1 MVELLILAGVVI
13 VVMMIVG
20 FVLKLVTLALL
31 IGSWMAAG
39 YLAGQLM
46 RGESYGFVGD
56 TALGFVGAIVG
67 SLVLG
72 IFGLGYLGH
81 LWLIGHVIASTV
93 GAVII
98 LFFKSRRQ
106 EKKTHVRI
114 GPNLDQVNA

>member
-1 MVELLILAGVVI
+1 MVELLMLAGAVI
-13 VVMMIVG
+13 VVMMVVG
-20 FVLKLVTLALL
+20 FVLKLVTLAIL

-67 SLVLG
+67 SIVLG

-81 LWLIGHVIASTV
+81 IWLIGHVIASMI

-98 LFFKSRRQ
+98 LYFKGRHK
-106 EKKTHVRI
+106 EKKTHVKI
-114 GPNLDQVNA
+114 GSNSDQVSA